1 MGNTKLITEEA
12 AERIKGADLLF
23 GAKRLLDAVPAQW
36 NVAAERLPYYLA
48 KDILPCL
55 DDAGEKSG
63 KAIFHAVILFSGD
76 TGFYS
81 GAEKMLQ
88 ALQGREN
95 TEVSVCP
102 GISSVSYLAARSGNS
117 WQDAK
122 IVSLHGTDQMER
134 LIKTAGMRE
143 KVFVITSGVSDVR
156 EIGKRLIECG
166 LKETTVTVGYAL
178 SYPVEQIKTL
188 SPEECMQLTDE
199 GLYTCLIQN
208 QGISGEKKNSDPKA
222 IKDITCK
229 KWIDVRTFGQVF
241 PFKGLGSVSTGIRGC
256 MSLSPAISLNIP
268 DIKEYQIIKS
278 TNLDETSDGRKDNAT
293 LFYQHRI
300 VESAYV
306 TYGSIHC
313 QLAETNGFTE
323 EDAEKIHHA
332 LITLFDNDVSSTRP
346 VGSMNVQRV
355 YWWKHNCK
363 FGQYAPI
370 KVFKTLDIKSEKEY
384 PFFSVTENPLPN
396 LIPDIYIL

>member
-1 MGNTKLITEEA
+1 MKPLQN
-12 AERIKGADLLF
+12 RIDFCVIISVDGANPNGDPL
-23 GAKRLLDAVPAQW
+23 VPGYP
-36 NVAAERLPYYLA
+36 R
-48 KDILPCL
+48 ILY
-55 DDAGEKSG
+55 DGHGE
-63 KAIFHAVILFSGD
+63 I
-76 TGFYS
+76 
-81 GAEKMLQ
+81 
-88 ALQGREN
+88 
-95 TEVSVCP
+95 
-102 GISSVSYLAARSGNS
+102 
-117 WQDAK
+117 
-122 IVSLHGTDQMER
+122 
-134 LIKTAGMRE
+134 
-143 KVFVITSGVSDVR
+143 SDVCIKR
-156 EIGKRLIECG
+156 KIRNRLQDMGEEIF
-166 LKETTVTVGYAL
+166 V
-178 SYPVEQIKTL
+178 Q
-188 SPEECMQLTDE
+188 Q
-199 GLYTCLIQN
+199 
-208 QGISGEKKNSDPKA
+208 
-222 IKDITCK
+222 
-229 KWIDVRTFGQVF
+229 DVRTFGQVF

-355 YWWKHNCK
+355 YWWKHICK